1 MGKNLGLGDHRFLN
15 SLTTE
20 LCIHIYNYTFIHM
33 YIYNYVYIYICIYIP
48 YNVECNKRLA
58 QCVSLL
64 RHDTLS
70 KWLSK
75 WEQNGANIS
84 PQVVPPF
91 SREQIW
97 DFPASFEDQKIS
109 KVSWVTSGVSWNLT
123 CLAGKSTFLI
133 LSLHDL
139 QLNVRVF
146 PCLHKHK
153 SPRRSTECLGMCL
166 AHQPALRF
174 FERTGHI
181 AQKISFGL
189 FNIANKYAWSCLV
202 VEPNLQKDVN

>member
-1 MGKNLGLGDHRFLN
+1 MCQLAASWYVIQMIIQVGTKRCQHKSTSCSSIFPWTNLGFPSQLWGPEDIRRYLG
-15 SLTTE
+15 SLQE
-20 LCIHIYNYTFIHM
+20 F
-33 YIYNYVYIYICIYIP
+33 
-48 YNVECNKRLA
+48 
-58 QCVSLL
+58 
-64 RHDTLS
+64 
-70 KWLSK
+70 
-75 WEQNGANIS
+75 
-84 PQVVPPF
+84 F
-91 SREQIW
+91 
-97 DFPASFEDQKIS
+97 
-109 KVSWVTSGVSWNLT
+109 WNLT

-166 AHQPALRF
+166 AHQPALRY
-174 FERTGHI
+174 FERTGNI
-181 AQKISFGL
+181 AQKRSFGL

>member
-1 MGKNLGLGDHRFLN
+1 
-15 SLTTE
+15 
-20 LCIHIYNYTFIHM
+20 M
-33 YIYNYVYIYICIYIP
+33 YMYIYICICIP

-97 DFPASFEDQKIS
+97 DFPA
-109 KVSWVTSGVSWNLT
+109 TSGVSWNLT

-166 AHQPALRF
+166 AHQPALRY
-174 FERTGHI
+174 FERTGNI

-189 FNIANKYAWSCLV
+189 FIIANKYVWSCLV
-202 VEPNLQKDVN
+202 VEPNLQKDDNEENRRIVPCQMDFSNETNTEKTLHCA

>member
-1 MGKNLGLGDHRFLN
+1 MCQLAA
-15 SLTTE
+15 SW
-20 LCIHIYNYTFIHM
+20 
-33 YIYNYVYIYICIYIP
+33 YVIQMIIQ
-48 YNVECNKRLA
+48 VGTKRC
-58 QCVSLL
+58 QHKSTSCS
-64 RHDTLS
+64 S
-70 KWLSK
+70 
-75 WEQNGANIS
+75 I
-84 PQVVPPF
+84 

-109 KVSWVTSGVSWNLT
+109 EGILGHFRSFFGIWMNLT

-166 AHQPALRF
+166 AHQPALRC
-174 FERTGHI
+174 FERTGNI
-181 AQKISFGL
+181 AQKRSFGL

-202 VEPNLQKDVN
+202 VEPNLQKNVN

>member
-1 MGKNLGLGDHRFLN
+1 
-15 SLTTE
+15 
-20 LCIHIYNYTFIHM
+20 M
-33 YIYNYVYIYICIYIP
+33 YIYNYVYICIYIP

-109 KVSWVTSGVSWNLT
+109 EGILGHFRSFLESDIFGWKIYLSHPF
-123 CLAGKSTFLI
+123 STWFTI
-133 LSLHDL
+133 
-139 QLNVRVF
+139 
-146 PCLHKHK
+146 
-153 SPRRSTECLGMCL
+153 
-166 AHQPALRF
+166 
-174 FERTGHI
+174 ERTSVPMFTQTQITTEIHGVFGDVFGTSTRF
-181 AQKISFGL
+181 KIFWEDRKHRPE
-189 FNIANKYAWSCLV
+189 NKFRALQHSKQICLV
-202 VEPNLQKDVN
+202 LLGGWAKPSKRRQLRESSNRPMSDGF